1 MTTFLAI
8 TALIFIVFTLWIL
21 CDTITE
27 ALSKGKSFAPNKLKT
42 FK

>member
-1 MTTFLAI
+1 MYTVLAI
-8 TALIFIVFTLWIL
+8 AGMMFIILSLYIL

-27 ALSKGKSFAPNKLKT
+27 YLSKGKSFAPNELKG